1 MLFPFS
7 NRINQ
12 TAQQLKSRVRH
23 GLIDARQFLL
33 ERELLALRYDGTLAG
48 EGQHPL
54 SLLIAERSGLMR
66 DLSFFVGDSRNRVPP
81 MPLELFKGS
90 AVEYRWVQPR
100 IASEAQHTDVV
111 LEQRLLAT
119 DQGAD
124 SYSFWPFLDGHLPV
138 MNTLEQQIRAV
149 RSKAHRR
156 RLRAVLKKKRSRFRV
171 SNDES
176 EFNQFY
182 DSLYTRF
189 VRQRFGYRAHI
200 DPLEFLYA
208 AFRKNGYL
216 LVVEED
222 GRTVSAALCLD
233 RPMGVL
239 AYYRN
244 GFADADSLT
253 PLELSRRTA
262 ALEVAL
268 FQAAQE
274 RGAQLID
281 FGYTPGILNHGL
293 FVHKR
298 RMGCSFVPT
307 PSCPS
312 LKLRIRPALRP
323 LVFSRF
329 PLLTGKPGEYV
340 AQVGYHPE
348 HAPAE
353 RQLAQEVK
361 NFSVQGLKS
370 VVLHTLAKS
379 THEGRMRFEALIRQR
394 IGEIPLRIEEL
405 PL

>member
-1 MLFPFS
+1 MNFPFS
-7 NRINQ
+7 TRLTQ
-12 TAQQLKSRVRH
+12 TAHALKSQVRH
-23 GLIDARQFLL
+23 RLIDARQLLL

-54 SLLIAERSGLMR
+54 SLLIAERGSLMR
-66 DLSFFVGDSRNRVPP
+66 DLSFFVGDSRTRVPP

-90 AVEYRWVQPR
+90 AVEYRWTQPR
-100 IASEAQHTDVV
+100 IASEARHADVV
-111 LEQRLLAT
+111 LEQRYLAT
-119 DQGAD
+119 DQGVD
-124 SYSFWPFLDGHLPV
+124 SYSLWPFLDGHLPV
-138 MNTLEQQIRAV
+138 TATLEQQIRNV

-156 RLRAVLKKKRSRFRV
+156 RLRAVTKKKRTRFRI

-176 EFNQFY
+176 EFNHFY
-182 DSLYTRF
+182 DALYVKF

-200 DPLEFLYA
+200 DPVEFLYA

-253 PLELSRRTA
+253 PLELTRRTA

-268 FQAAQE
+268 FQCARE
-274 RGAQLID
+274 RRSNLID
-281 FGYTPGILNHGL
+281 FGYTPAVLNHGL
-293 FVHKR
+293 FIHKR

-307 PSCPS
+307 PSCPG
-312 LKLRIRPALRP
+312 LKLRVRPALRP
-323 LVFSRF
+323 LVFGRF
-329 PLLTGKPGEYV
+329 PLLTGRPGEYV
-340 AQVGYHPE
+340 AQIGYHPD

-353 RQLAQEVK
+353 RVLAQEVK
-361 NFSVQGLKS
+361 NLSVQGLRA
-370 VVLHTLAKS
+370 VVLHTHAKAD
-379 THEGRMRFEALIRQR
+379 HAGRQRFEELIRQR
-394 IGEIPLRIEEL
+394 IGLVPLHVEVV
-405 PL
+405 PK